1 MRFSKAAKS
10 ANCLIVHY
18 IMKTF
23 VEKDPTTLVLLVP
36 FNLIHK
42 FEFIMEFLFLYNFE
56 LGDSKLDNNV
66 LLGTS
71 LKIIGTGLGN
81 CVAIAIPVYF
91 HIFPNR

>member
-1 MRFSKAAKS
+1 
-10 ANCLIVHY
+10 
-18 IMKTF
+18 
-23 VEKDPTTLVLLVP
+23 
-36 FNLIHK
+36 
-42 FEFIMEFLFLYNFE
+42 MEFLFLYNFE